1 MKRILLLS
9 VSLMLILCMAFGLSG
24 CKKDKEGDGDAAV
37 FELDTSEFN
46 SVVVFGEDLSLAGLK
61 LRDKDGGVVEVEYDM
76 VGHIDTTTVGDKTFE
91 VHFNEQTFTVEYS
104 VKYKV
109 VFVVNGTE
117 NEQLVTDISELV
129 APQPP
134 QVVGKQFERWSMD
147 IPNVLT
153 SNLRI
158 DAIYKTLSSD
168 KEDVYTWSGEGL
180 ISLEGYTDGSSE
192 AKLQVS
198 GAGGNILDSG
208 VASIDAAT
216 NKIRYNLGTNESIT
230 IAISGGEGVMSKS
243 WQVLRVEKPTLS
255 IAGGENAV
263 GIILGGDRSSQ
274 KISSSSATVKF
285 KYTTSLSNGNV
296 NAGERNGYLWIEA
309 YKLGV
314 TEVTITATNAT
325 NELESISFKHYA
337 VITPQY
343 FVVHNNISDDALE
356 SIWTVGTVNADRL
369 ATFKSST
376 ISADKIG
383 EGFWENVSFGT
394 SSARVSVSK
403 NGVISFNGAISD
415 PELVKVWAKFEY
427 GNVSVST
434 NSVDIR
440 CVYGGVNV
448 YNYAELWAETSKD
461 NPNPVVLQS
470 DIKDFSAT
478 NHVRIKSTYDTT
490 YYDNVGKSDDAYI
503 NVLMQFKNDV
513 YGNGHEINAHNAT
526 LGMLDSN
533 GVPKSDSL
541 FKGPLYF
548 VALANGAINVKGQ
561 DNIVFAVYD
570 DVTINNVTLKSGDLT
585 ISEDGTVD
593 LTELEFAGTTVE
605 VLGDNVDIEYSR
617 LMNGRTVL
625 RIFGDDTD
633 AEKPIHVNIKNTLL
647 KGSREFLARIGSNR
661 FYKAADGTASP
672 LLPGDSIRA
681 KEYYNSKKGYTNWTA
696 EEKAAYDSKY
706 INTFVTMSNLVFED
720 AGIFAIG
727 MDSHFAGE
735 LLNGKGDDRYGAELL
750 KGWHDLAKTS
760 YGAKVT
766 FENDVRIY
774 GWKPIDEVNS
784 KTLIESNVE
793 GLNLPDMT
801 FDVADIIKKT
811 VEADQS
817 AYGNLFF
824 KYGGVDYVHTGI
836 AFFGGGKNYGV
847 IENNISAANALGA
860 FSTYSTR
867 LSQVGKETLEYAAGS
882 EYFHFMVYDGVSD
895 FTYVDQLQLEDK
907 HACLRDR

>member
-24 CKKDKEGDGDAAV
+24 CKKDKGGDGDAAV

-117 NEQLVTDISELV
+117 AEQLVTDISELV
-129 APQPP
+129 VPQPP

-168 KEDVYTWSGEGL
+168 KEDVYTWRGEGL

-192 AKLQVS
+192 VKLQVS

-285 KYTTSLSNGNV
+285 KYTTSLSNGNA
-296 NAGERNGYLWIEA
+296 NAGERNGYLWVEA

-314 TEVTITATNAT
+314 TEVTITATNTT

-369 ATFKSST
+369 ATF
-376 ISADKIG
+376 
-383 EGFWENVSFGT
+383 
-394 SSARVSVSK
+394 
-403 NGVISFNGAISD
+403 
-415 PELVKVWAKFEY
+415 
-427 GNVSVST
+427 
-434 NSVDIR
+434 
-440 CVYGGVNV
+440 
-448 YNYAELWAETSKD
+448 
-461 NPNPVVLQS
+461 
-470 DIKDFSAT
+470 
-478 NHVRIKSTYDTT
+478 
-490 YYDNVGKSDDAYI
+490 
-503 NVLMQFKNDV
+503 
-513 YGNGHEINAHNAT
+513 
-526 LGMLDSN
+526 
-533 GVPKSDSL
+533 
-541 FKGPLYF
+541 
-548 VALANGAINVKGQ
+548 
-561 DNIVFAVYD
+561 
-570 DVTINNVTLKSGDLT
+570 
-585 ISEDGTVD
+585 
-593 LTELEFAGTTVE
+593 
-605 VLGDNVDIEYSR
+605 
-617 LMNGRTVL
+617 
-625 RIFGDDTD
+625 
-633 AEKPIHVNIKNTLL
+633 
-647 KGSREFLARIGSNR
+647 
-661 FYKAADGTASP
+661 
-672 LLPGDSIRA
+672 
-681 KEYYNSKKGYTNWTA
+681 
-696 EEKAAYDSKY
+696 
-706 INTFVTMSNLVFED
+706 
-720 AGIFAIG
+720 
-727 MDSHFAGE
+727 
-735 LLNGKGDDRYGAELL
+735 
-750 KGWHDLAKTS
+750 
-760 YGAKVT
+760 
-766 FENDVRIY
+766 
-774 GWKPIDEVNS
+774 
-784 KTLIESNVE
+784 
-793 GLNLPDMT
+793 
-801 FDVADIIKKT
+801 
-811 VEADQS
+811 
-817 AYGNLFF
+817 
-824 KYGGVDYVHTGI
+824 
-836 AFFGGGKNYGV
+836 
-847 IENNISAANALGA
+847 
-860 FSTYSTR
+860 
-867 LSQVGKETLEYAAGS
+867 
-882 EYFHFMVYDGVSD
+882 
-895 FTYVDQLQLEDK
+895 
-907 HACLRDR
+907 